1 MYLFIINLLRN
12 IIIPNLP
19 NKCSCKALPKG
30 VRSFVRS
37 FVRQTRGL
45 GTCATR
51 SSARELQQQQPKT
64 KKTEEQAHS
73 GSRAG
78 INQHESQYSE
88 REEFTMCRR
97 RLCHA
102 MLWNGLVE
110 RFAKLQSY
118 NGGLCIV

>member
-1 MYLFIINLLRN
+1 MELTKQMFLQSTA
-12 IIIPNLP
+12 
-19 NKCSCKALPKG
+19 K
-30 VRSFVRS
+30 RSSVVRS
-37 FVRQTRGL
+37 FVRQTGGL

-51 SSARELQQQQPKT
+51 SSARELQQQQPK
-64 KKTEEQAHS
+64 KKTEEQALG

-88 REEFTMCRR
+88 REEFTMCRRR